1 MELNIRKATAEDAP
15 FIAQVVCTAIACEE
29 SLRGY
34 CGENYM
40 DVITQ
45 IASEEG
51 TQYSWQNALIAEVD
65 GCLAGGI
72 VAYDGAKLYPLR
84 GKTWDI
90 IENITGKRPFIVDET
105 QAGECYLDS
114 LAVLPEYRGKGIAK
128 QLILSLAE
136 KVKNEGI
143 PYVGLLVDVDNERG
157 QALYKSVGFK
167 FVNKSDFLGH
177 KMYHLQKKYPLIL

>member
-1 MELNIRKATAEDAP
+1 MELKIRKATAEDAP
-15 FIAQVVCTAIACEE
+15 FIAQVVCIAIACEG
-29 SLRGY
+29 SLKGY

-40 DVITQ
+40 DVIAQ
-45 IASEEG
+45 IAAEEG

-72 VAYDGAKLYPLR
+72 VSYHGAKLYPLR
-84 GKTWDI
+84 AKTWDI

-114 LAVLPEYRGKGIAK
+114 LAVLPEHRGKGIAK
-128 QLILSLAE
+128 QLILALSE
-136 KVKNEGI
+136 NVKNEGI

-157 QALYKSVGFK
+157 QSLYKSVGFE
-167 FVNKSDFLGH
+167 FVNDSDFLRH
-177 KMYHLQKKYPLIL
+177 KMYHLQKNTL